1 MSTINILSG
10 GAAQGLVGS
19 LTSGF
24 KAQTGFEIAGEFGA
38 VGVMADKLRKGT
50 SADIVIL
57 TAALVAKLAEE
68 KLVIATSIADV
79 GMVET
84 ALAVRTGDPEA
95 AVRDAAGLR
104 EALLASDAIFVPD
117 TKASTAGI
125 HVANVL
131 QQLDIADEVAT
142 RPRIFPNGATAMREL
157 AVSEARRPIG
167 GTQSTE
173 IIRPGRDGP
182 HAQRVHGGHHE
193 RRRPPATSAGLDRLV
208 DRCRTTRTAETRRV
222 HQRPGPAAYVALQ
235 LLDEPLRAHSTK
247 LSRGSISGCQSQFI
261 Y

>member
-142 RPRIFPNGATAMREL
+142 RLRIFPNGATAMREL

-167 GTQSTE
+167 CTQSTE
-173 IIRPGRDGP
+173 IISTKGVILSGSLPPGCELATMYTVGITSAAAHPQQARDLIDLLTGAGQHEQRKHAGFISGRD
-182 HAQRVHGGHHE
+182 Q
-193 RRRPPATSAGLDRLV
+193 PPT
-208 DRCRTTRTAETRRV
+208 
-222 HQRPGPAAYVALQ
+222 
-235 LLDEPLRAHSTK
+235 
-247 LSRGSISGCQSQFI
+247 
-261 Y
+261 